1 MPKRSAYII
10 ILLLLILTGQTTS
23 AQDSLWTANFGGSSN
38 ESGQAAIQLSD
49 GDIVMIGSTYS
60 YGAGDHD
67 IYLIKTDSTGIVQWS
82 QTFGGTGTEYGYDLV
97 ETSDGGLILVG
108 STTSSG
114 AGGRDVYLIKTD
126 SGGVETW
133 SQTYGGSS
141 NDEAFS
147 VREIYDKGFVICGT
161 TASYGTNGDIYLIRT
176 DSLGDTTWTKTYGG
190 GAGDAGAAVRVT
202 SDSGFVIV
210 GTTGSY
216 GAGYSSIYLIR
227 ADSVGDTLWT
237 ANYGGSRADL
247 GFTVEEISDLGF
259 IIGGATAPAGE
270 NFYDAYII
278 RTDSLGVTA
287 WDSAYGGIYEDRAY
301 SVKQTSDGGFIMGG
315 TTEGSGARKID
326 IYFLK
331 IDGGGNTE
339 WDRAYGGPET
349 DKCLSLILDIDDNYL
364 ALGTTHST
372 SNGGGDLCLLKI
384 SSSEATDI
392 DWSNPLA
399 IGMTYELRQNF
410 PNPFNL
416 ETRID
421 YFLPRQTNVIVR
433 IYNILGQTVRQWD
446 EGDRSAG
453 PFTIFWDGRNEWGET
468 VASGVYFYR
477 LITADYTETKKMVL
491 LK

>member
-1 MPKRSAYII
+1 MPHRSAH
-10 ILLLLILTGQTTS
+10 ILLFFILILTGPLTL
-23 AQDSLWTANFGGSSN
+23 AQDSLWTANFGGSFN
-38 ESGQAAIQLSD
+38 ESGCAAIQLSD

-67 IYLIKTDSTGIVQWS
+67 IYLIKTDSTGILQWA
-82 QTFGGTGTEYGYDLV
+82 QTFGGAGTDYGYDLV

-108 STTSSG
+108 STRSFG

-126 SGGVETW
+126 SGGIEQW
-133 SQTYGGSS
+133 SKTYGGTS
-141 NDEAFS
+141 NDEGFS
-147 VREIYDKGFVICGT
+147 VREVYDKGFAICGT

-176 DSLGDTTWTKTYGG
+176 DSLGDSSWTKTYGG
-190 GAGDAGAAVRVT
+190 SAGEAGAAVRIT
-202 SDSGFVIV
+202 SDSGFVLV

-227 ADSVGDTLWT
+227 TDSIGDTVWT

-247 GFTVEEISDLGF
+247 GFTVEETTDLGF
-259 IIGGATAPAGE
+259 IIGGATAPTGA

-278 RTDSLGVTA
+278 KTDSLGVTA
-287 WDSAYGGIYEDRAY
+287 WDSAYGGVYEDRAY
-301 SVKQTSDGGFIMGG
+301 SIKETSDGGYIIGG

-326 IYFLK
+326 IYILK

-339 WDRAYGGPET
+339 WDNSYGGPET

-364 ALGTTHST
+364 ALGTTYSI
-372 SNGGGDLCLLKI
+372 SNGGSDLCLLKI
-384 SSSEATDI
+384 SSGGATDI
-392 DWSNPLA
+392 DWTNPFETGL
-399 IGMTYELRQNF
+399 TYELRQNF

-421 YFLPRQTNVIVR
+421 YFLPRQTEVMVK
-433 IYNILGQTVRQWD
+433 IYNILGQTVRVWD
-446 EGDRSAG
+446 QGYQPAG
-453 PFTIFWDGRNEWGET
+453 PFTILWDGRNEWGET

-477 LITADYTETKKMVL
+477 LIASDYTETKKMVL